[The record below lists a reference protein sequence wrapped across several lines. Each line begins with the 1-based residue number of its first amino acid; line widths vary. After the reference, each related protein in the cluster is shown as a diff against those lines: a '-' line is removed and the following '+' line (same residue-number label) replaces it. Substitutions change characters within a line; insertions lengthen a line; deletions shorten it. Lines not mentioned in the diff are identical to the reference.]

1 MHLERCRAGA
11 ALMMCALA
19 VATPASAQET
29 RAELLAREQAK
40 KAQSLKPYE
49 PSAAERLVTRATRG
63 LVTLPAGFYPAIGSI
78 YSGGGFSA
86 GPGYRMFLGDRSF
99 LDAKAMYSIRQYK
112 LAEVSTTSPGLAAG
126 RLTVRTR
133 AAWLDATQV
142 GFFGL
147 GMDTSSDD
155 RTNTRLKQTILGG
168 DARLR
173 AAGPLVLG
181 GGIAYE
187 DYNQQ
192 RGLGTRPSVEDRFT
206 PAQAPGLGD
215 DPAFVHLTG
224 SGGIDWRTSPGYSRR
239 GGAYGV
245 TYHAYR
251 DRGDTYNFNR
261 VDAEVIQHLPI
272 LRETW
277 VLSLRGRVQT
287 TVGDTDVVPYFLMPA
302 LGGGSTLRA
311 YSTGRF
317 RDRHALLL
325 QAEWR
330 WTPSRRAVDM
340 ALFYDAGKVTDKR
353 SGLDLDGLKSNVGIG
368 IRFHG
373 PMTTPLRVELA
384 RGREGLHLVITSGAA
399 F

>member
-1 MHLERCRAGA
+1 
-11 ALMMCALA
+11 
-19 VATPASAQET
+19 
-29 RAELLAREQAK
+29 
-40 KAQSLKPYE
+40 
-49 PSAAERLVTRATRG
+49 
-63 LVTLPAGFYPAIGSI
+63 
-78 YSGGGFSA
+78 
-86 GPGYRMFLGDRSF
+86 
-99 LDAKAMYSIRQYK
+99 
-112 LAEVSTTSPGLAAG
+112 
-126 RLTVRTR
+126 
-133 AAWLDATQV
+133 
-142 GFFGL
+142 
-147 GMDTSSDD
+147 
-155 RTNTRLKQTILGG
+155 
-168 DARLR
+168 
-173 AAGPLVLG
+173 
-181 GGIAYE
+181 
-187 DYNQQ
+187 
-192 RGLGTRPSVEDRFT
+192 
-206 PAQAPGLGD
+206 
-215 DPAFVHLTG
+215 VHFTG

-277 VLSLRGRVQT
+277 VLSLRGRVQS
-287 TVGDTDVVPYFLMPA
+287 TVGDTDAVPYFLMPA